1 MRLISQDGEI
11 DVPYEHG
18 SLCIG
23 FIKGEE
29 HIIDTISYYNY
40 SSQKGTKLAEYSS
53 KTKALKVM
61 EMLRNAYIGIP
72 LVMQNVDLTEEVINE
87 LKSMDK
93 KGLQIVNTDTQPRVD
108 FISNC
113 YFQFPKDEEVEV

>member
-53 KTKALKVM
+53 KAKTLKVM
-61 EMLRNAYIGIP
+61 EMLR
-72 LVMQNVDLTEEVINE
+72 EEH
-87 LKSMDK
+87 LQYCTAKSSEYWFAFNNPK
-93 KGLQIVNTDTQPRVD
+93 VFK
-108 FISNC
+108 
-113 YFQFPKDEEVEV
+113 FPADEEVEV

>member
-29 HIIDTISYYNY
+29 HIIYTISYYNY
-40 SSQKGTKLAEYSS
+40 SCQKGTKLAEYSS
-53 KTKALKVM
+53 KAKALKVM
-61 EMLRNAYIGIP
+61 EMLR
-72 LVMQNVDLTEEVINE
+72 EEYLQYCTARSNE
-87 LKSMDK
+87 YWFAFNNPKVFK
-93 KGLQIVNTDTQPRVD
+93 
-108 FISNC
+108 
-113 YFQFPKDEEVEV
+113 FPVDEEVEV

>member
-29 HIIDTISYYNY
+29 HIISTISYYNY
-40 SSQKGTKLAEYSS
+40 SSQKVQNLPNTVVKPKL
-53 KTKALKVM
+53 
-61 EMLRNAYIGIP
+61 
-72 LVMQNVDLTEEVINE
+72 
-87 LKSMDK
+87 
-93 KGLQIVNTDTQPRVD
+93 
-108 FISNC
+108 
-113 YFQFPKDEEVEV
+113 

>member
-29 HIIDTISYYNY
+29 HIINTISYYNY
-40 SSQKGTKLAEYSS
+40 SCQKGTKLAEYSS
-53 KTKALKVM
+53 KEKALTVM
-61 EMLRNAYIGIP
+61 EMIRNLYLETVHYRTRP
-72 LVMQNVDLTEEVINE
+72 KV
-87 LKSMDK
+87 
-93 KGLQIVNTDTQPRVD
+93 
-108 FISNC
+108 
-113 YFQFPKDEEVEV
+113 FQFPKDEEVEANNE